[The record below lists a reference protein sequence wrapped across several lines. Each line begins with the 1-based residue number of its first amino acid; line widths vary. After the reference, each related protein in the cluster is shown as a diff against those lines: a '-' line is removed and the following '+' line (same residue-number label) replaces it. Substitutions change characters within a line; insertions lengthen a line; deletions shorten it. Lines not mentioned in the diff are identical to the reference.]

1 MPRDLKPIPRNIV
14 QVEQSQIE
22 AYITNVGKP
31 SSEEGTVFSQN
42 RATDISRKNDQIKD
56 ISIGLLDIDEAIQY
70 YFDNTIKPS
79 VIQNG
84 IRLAVPVVYGD
95 AEKWKMVQNDGFY
108 RDHNGKIMAPLIMYK
123 RTSVEKNRTL
133 GNKLDGNE
141 AHLFN
146 VFETRYNK
154 KNFYNK
160 FDILTN
166 TVPSKQYYVSVVPD
180 YVNVTYECILFTNF
194 VEQNNKLIEA
204 IEYAS
209 DSYWG
214 NFKKFH
220 FRTKIDTFTVANTI
234 EQDSDRVVKTNFTM
248 TLNGYLIADS
258 VNAKASATNMFYSPS
273 QVIFGVEVVGNANE
287 TFVASSQVAA
297 SQGGGNTSFVGGGA
311 NVLNTTVINNNYA
324 TTTDSDYLNTNITK
338 IANTVTADTA
348 TFSGV
353 FIKQPASGSTLP
365 ATSVSNFYFYINGQ
379 NIPSSYVT
387 LDSGS
392 GNVVFTFN
400 TGSIGYSLVST
411 DEVTAVGKFEL

>member
-31 SSEEGTVFSQN
+31 SSEEGTVFSRN
-42 RATDISRKNDQIKD
+42 RGTDVSRKNDKIKD

-180 YVNVTYECILFTNF
+180 YVNVTYDCVLFTNF

-234 EQDSDRVVKTNFTM
+234 EQDGDRVVKTSFTM
-248 TLNGYLIADS
+248 TLSGYLIADS

-273 QVIFGVEVVGNANE
+273 QVVFGLEVVGNANE
-287 TFVASSQVAA
+287 TFVANSQIAA
-297 SQGGGNTSFVGGGA
+297 SQGGGNTSFVGGGT
-311 NVLNTTVINNNYA
+311 NVLNTTVINNSYNA
-324 TTTDSDYLNTNITK
+324 SVDSEYLNTNITK
-338 IANTVTADTA
+338 IANTVTTNAA
-348 TFSGV
+348 TFIGAA
-353 FIKQPASGSTLP
+353 IKQPTTGSTLP
-365 ATSVSNFYFYINGQ
+365 STSVSNFYFYINGQ

-387 LDSGS
+387 LAEGG
-392 GNVVFTFN
+392 GNVTFTFN
-400 TGSIGYSLVST
+400 TTAIGYTLVST
-411 DEVTAVGKFEL
+411 DEVAAVGKFV

>member
-42 RATDISRKNDQIKD
+42 RATDISRKNDKIKD

-84 IRLAVPVVYGD
+84 VRLAVPVIYGD
-95 AEKWKMVQNDGFY
+95 AEKWKSVQNDGFY
-108 RDHNGKIMAPLIMYK
+108 RDHTGKIMAPLIMYK
-123 RTSVEKNRTL
+123 RTNLEKNRTL

-146 VFETRYNK
+146 VFETKYNK

-180 YVNVTYECILFTNF
+180 YVTVTYECILFTNF
-194 VEQNNKLIEA
+194 IEQNNKLIEA

-214 NFKKFH
+214 NFKKWYFK
-220 FRTKIDTFTVANTI
+220 TKIDTFAVTNIV
-234 EQDSDRVVKTNFTM
+234 EQDSDRVAKTNFTM

-273 QVIFGVEVVGNANE
+273 QVVFGVEVVGNANE
-287 TFVASSQVAA
+287 TFVANSQIAA
-297 SQGGGNTSFVGGGA
+297 SQGGGNTSFVGGGT
-311 NVLNTTVINNNYA
+311 NVTNNNTTINNYGTSIDTA
-324 TTTDSDYLNTNITK
+324 YLNTNITK
-338 IANTVTADTA
+338 IANTVTTNTA
-348 TFSGV
+348 V
-353 FIKQPASGSTLP
+353 FVGASILQPSEGSTLP
-365 ATSVSNFYFYINGQ
+365 ATTISNFTFYVNGQ
-379 NIPSSYVT
+379 NVPSSYVT
-387 LDSGS
+387 LAEGG
-392 GNVVFTFN
+392 GNVTFTFN
-400 TGSIGYSLVST
+400 TTAIGYTLVST
-411 DEVTAVGKFEL
+411 DEVVAVGKFA

>member
-42 RATDISRKNDQIKD
+42 RATDISRKNDKIKD

-84 IRLAVPVVYGD
+84 IRLAVPVIYGD

-123 RTSVEKNRTL
+123 RTNIEKNRTL

-166 TVPSKQYYVSVVPD
+166 TIPSKQYYVSVVPD
-180 YVNVTYECILFTNF
+180 YVTITYECILFTNF
-194 VEQNNKLIEA
+194 IEQNNKLIEA

-214 NFKKFH
+214 NFKKWH
-220 FRTKIDTFTVANTI
+220 FRTKIDTFAVTNIV
-234 EQDSDRVVKTNFTM
+234 EQDSDRVAKTNFTM

-258 VNAKASATNMFYSPS
+258 INAKASATNMFYSPS
-273 QVIFGVEVVGNANE
+273 QVVFGVEVVGDVNE

-311 NVLNTTVINNNYA
+311 NILNTTIINNSYNA
-324 TTTDSDYLNTNITK
+324 SVDSEYLNTNITK
-338 IANTVTADTA
+338 IANTVTTNIA
-348 TFSGV
+348 TFNGTT
-353 FIKQPASGSTLP
+353 IKQPVSGSTLP
-365 ATSVSNFYFYINGQ
+365 PTSVSNFYFYINGQ

-387 LDSGS
+387 LAEGGGD
-392 GNVVFTFN
+392 VTFTFN
-400 TGSIGYSLVST
+400 TTAIGYTLVST
-411 DEVTAVGKFEL
+411 DEVAAVGKFV